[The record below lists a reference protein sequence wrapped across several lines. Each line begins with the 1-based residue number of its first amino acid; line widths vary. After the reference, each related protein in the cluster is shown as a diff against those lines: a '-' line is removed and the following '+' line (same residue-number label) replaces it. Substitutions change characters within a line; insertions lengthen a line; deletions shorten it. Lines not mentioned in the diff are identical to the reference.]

1 MGAVAS
7 GLQLPNLVFKAA
19 APQEQRTVINATIQC
34 VSRLRNFEDAL
45 ARVDYRLVELAL
57 ERRVN
62 FSGALTT

>member
-7 GLQLPNLVFKAA
+7 GLQLAHLVFKAA
-19 APQEQRTVINATIQC
+19 APQEQQTVINPTIEC
-34 VSRLRNFEDAL
+34 VSRLRDFEDAL
-45 ARVDYRLVELAL
+45 ARGYYHLVELAL

>member
-7 GLQLPNLVFKAA
+7 GLQLANLVFKAA
-19 APQEQRTVINATIQC
+19 DPQEQQTVINPTTEC
-34 VSRLRNFEDAL
+34 VSGLRDCEDAL
-45 ARVDYRLVELAL
+45 ARVYYHLVELAQ

>member
-19 APQEQRTVINATIQC
+19 DSQEQQTVINPTIEC
-34 VSRLRNFEDAL
+34 VSRFRDFEDAL
-45 ARVDYRLVELAL
+45 ARVNYRLVELAL